1 VRGSQ
6 NASLL
11 LLQAFLGV
19 VSLMTLTVAA
29 VVAARRRTAERLRL
43 MSVTDPLTGLA
54 NYRQLISV
62 LVAEINRS
70 VRTGRSFAVLFLD
83 LDRLKRINDRY
94 GHLVGSR
101 AICRVGEALRGSC
114 RAIDTAARYG
124 GDEFAV
130 VLPETGETE
139 ARHVVGRIAHRLA
152 EDGETPPV
160 SVSAGVALY
169 PRDGETVAT
178 LLAAADR
185 NLYEAK
191 RRVSEPVT

>member
-1 VRGSQ
+1 
-6 NASLL
+6 
-11 LLQAFLGV
+11 
-19 VSLMTLTVAA
+19 
-29 VVAARRRTAERLRL
+29 RTAERLRQ

-70 VRTGRSFAVLFLD
+70 VRTGRAFAVLFLD
-83 LDRLKRINDRY
+83 LDRLKRINDHH

-101 AICRVGEALRGSC
+101 AICRVGEALRATC
-114 RAIDTAARYG
+114 RALDTAARYG

-139 ARHVVGRIAHRLA
+139 ARHVVTRIAQRLA
-152 EDGETPPV
+152 ADQESPPV

-178 LLAAADR
+178 LLAAADQ
-185 NLYEAK
+185 NLYQAK
-191 RRVSEPVT
+191 GLSVTAIR

>member
-1 VRGSQ
+1 
-6 NASLL
+6 
-11 LLQAFLGV
+11 
-19 VSLMTLTVAA
+19 VAA
-29 VVAARRRTAERLRL
+29 VVSARRRTAERLRL

-62 LVAEINRS
+62 LIAEIARS
-70 VRTGRSFAVLFLD
+70 VRTGRAFAVLFLD
-83 LDRLKRINDRY
+83 LDRLKRINDRH

-101 AICRVGEALRGSC
+101 AICRVGEALRATC

-139 ARHVVGRIAHRLA
+139 ARHVVNRIGQRLA
-152 EDGETPPV
+152 ADPESPPV

-185 NLYEAK
+185 NLYQAK
-191 RRVSEPVT
+191 GRLQECVT

>member
-1 VRGSQ
+1 
-6 NASLL
+6 
-11 LLQAFLGV
+11 
-19 VSLMTLTVAA
+19 MTLTVAA